1 MASIISYYVVCFVMG
16 VYYIYK
22 KAEDKRFGASPYN
35 KKIEEVYKKWYRRNG
50 NLLNKEI
57 TTIPEINKILYELKT
72 ESEKHGGRTC

>member
-35 KKIEEVYKKWYRRNG
+35 KK
-50 NLLNKEI
+50 
-57 TTIPEINKILYELKT
+57 
-72 ESEKHGGRTC
+72 